1 MDAHTANAA
10 KKLVAAT
17 RVAARCDAAQKQK
30 PNDGGHWFTSAL
42 LVRTLLLEPFLLV
55 PAKFGPKQATQK
67 GFDTPKNES
76 HSNRLQ
82 HSLHT
87 LMPNR
92 GNQLQDAGRR
102 NAPASQWHPV
112 AFNIC
117 LFLVLFC
124 SLFLTGCKT
133 FTQRGPVP
141 EAVAS
146 CRQLSQQGIDHIHQG
161 KWEQAEILLAQ
172 AVAACDSNAEARQQ
186 YAETLWHRGAR
197 KEAVTQMEAA
207 LKLSPEDATLHCR
220 LGEMNLAMRDFQKA
234 EYHVVQ
240 AMQHDGKLAAAWSL
254 RGRIN
259 RAAGRPVQALSDM
272 QRALCY
278 APDDASI
285 LLTIAE
291 LQREA
296 SQPQRAL
303 VTLLALADLYPPGEE
318 PQEVLYLTGLALTAM
333 GRHADAAESL
343 YAASLRGQPTAEI
356 LYQLAEAELLS
367 GRTEA
372 AEANARQALALNPQH
387 VSCNQLME
395 RLSQARQPRT
405 AARP

>member
-1 MDAHTANAA
+1 MDAHTPNAA
-10 KKLVAAT
+10 RKLVAAT
-17 RVAARCDAAQKQK
+17 RVAARGGAAHKVRSIF
-30 PNDGGHWFTSAL
+30 GCHGLASAR
-42 LVRTLLLEPFLLV
+42 LVRILLLDPFLLV
-55 PAKFGPKQATQK
+55 LASANFEQAKNNRQTTIQHQVSLNTSKLKRA
-67 GFDTPKNES
+67 
-76 HSNRLQ
+76 NRLQ
-82 HSLHT
+82 DSEKKKALASPWHS
-87 LMPNR
+87 
-92 GNQLQDAGRR
+92 A
-102 NAPASQWHPV
+102 
-112 AFNIC
+112 AFNTC
-117 LFLVLFC
+117 LSIFLFC
-124 SLFLTGCKT
+124 LLSLTGCKT
-133 FTQRGPVP
+133 FSQRGPVP

-172 AVAACDSNAEARQQ
+172 AVTACDTNAEARQQ

-197 KEAVTQMEAA
+197 KEAVAQMETA
-207 LKLSPEDATLHCR
+207 LKLSPDDATLHCR
-220 LGEMNLAMRDFQKA
+220 LGEMHLAMRDFPKA
-234 EYHVVQ
+234 EFHVVQ

-254 RGRIN
+254 RGRIH
-259 RAAGRPVQALSDM
+259 RAAGRPVPALSDM

-296 SQPQRAL
+296 AQPQRAL

-356 LYQLAEAELLS
+356 LYRLAEAELLS

-405 AARP
+405 AARPN